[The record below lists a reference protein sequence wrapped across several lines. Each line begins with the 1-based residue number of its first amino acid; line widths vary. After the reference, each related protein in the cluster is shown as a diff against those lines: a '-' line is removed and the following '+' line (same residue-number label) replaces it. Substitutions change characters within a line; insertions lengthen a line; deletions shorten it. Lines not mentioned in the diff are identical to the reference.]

1 MQVGK
6 PTSYSYHI
14 HPANGHTMPQQVA
27 QLFAL
32 RSAIRCELDEQRF
45 FRTLRRSTKATQA
58 LYGWYLQQAFNLN
71 G

>member
-1 MQVGK
+1 
-6 PTSYSYHI
+6 
-14 HPANGHTMPQQVA
+14 MPQQVA
-27 QLFAL
+27 HLFAL